1 MRRFQLAKDH
11 IDENGDDENS
21 AYLDQEVLHL
31 HVSCI
36 PIRFR
41 LRDITCFTDH
51 WLICCLFLSNGRGRD
66 IL

>member
-1 MRRFQLAKDH
+1 MMRRFQLAKDH

-36 PIRFR
+36 PIRSWS
-41 LRDITCFTDH
+41 RDIT
-51 WLICCLFLSNGRGRD
+51 
-66 IL
+66 